1 MAKRPVLG
9 QENSA
14 GLDGCRPTINSIM
27 FGEATALAHIAVA
40 LGNRSR
46 ARHFEREAA
55 PQPALSSRPGDR
67 HLFVTAFGAD
77 AKGNIAAL
85 TQRIVAARANISASK
100 VRARARRNR
109 PTRAAL
115 ATPPTLPH
123 SR

>member
-1 MAKRPVLG
+1 MPWAMGISMSCAIGMRYAATMHRL
-9 QENSA
+9 
-14 GLDGCRPTINSIM
+14 LLPTIP
-27 FGEATALAHIAVA
+27 
-40 LGNRSR
+40 RD
-46 ARHFEREAA
+46 FEREAA

-115 ATPPTLPH
+115 ATPPTLLH